1 MFSKHFSQT
10 QIMIAKLVYIV
21 LKIIDTWRIGNGRDK
36 VDPGLFNSGRK
47 TSNDRS
53 LVCFFTSYVTNFYHT
68 FLSVKY

>member
-36 VDPGLFNSGRK
+36 VDPGLFNRAAK
-47 TSNDRS
+47 Q
-53 LVCFFTSYVTNFYHT
+53 VTIGH
-68 FLSVKY
+68 